1 MDTGDGPKG
10 GPAMGKGL
18 AVVGSEMVGFT
29 LVGVLC
35 DYLTN
40 GWPWATAGLTVLGFL
55 VAMWHL
61 SRLAKSMGT
70 PARSDT

>member
-1 MDTGDGPKG
+1 MPADGPTST
-10 GPAMGKGL
+10 PAMGKGL

-29 LVGVLC
+29 LLGVLC

-55 VAMWHL
+55 VAMLHL
-61 SRLAKSMGT
+61 SRLAKSIGT
-70 PARSDT
+70 RAGPEL